1 MLDEELD
8 VDKILYEASYGQWDR
23 NVKST
28 FHGSPVEILST
39 SSMNE
44 STHGGKK
51 GIKRHPS

>member
-8 VDKILYEASYGQWDR
+8 VDKILREASYGQCDR
-23 NVKST
+23 SVKST

-44 STHGGKK
+44 SNHGGKK
-51 GIKRHPS
+51 GIQLSI